1 MRDRRHEMTDR
12 SIHQIEQALEQDRQA
27 LAQSLVALRERM
39 RPAHLMAEGKD
50 ALMAQA
56 APLVSKLDGAVRGQ
70 PLVAAAAGVALA
82 ALIFGRRR
90 SGDLDAA
97 GAVPAMA
104 GTKFEALTR
113 WEDEGGPPAP
123 EPVDP
128 EEDWLSEARGLR
140 EKAQTMLRQ
149 IDDAAR
155 RGLAPAAQLAKHRA
169 EVLAALSA
177 ETGAALGKGL
187 GNLTGA
193 AREQALQARER
204 VYLGRIA
211 LAEKGKQAV
220 EASPLATGLALAAAG
235 AALAC
240 LFPQTETEDR
250 LLGEVRDQVADEVK
264 TTLRREA
271 TRASA
276 FGRTLTDALKTDM
289 QHASALFTAAEP
301 REIVRPIRH

>member
-1 MRDRRHEMTDR
+1 MTDR
-12 SIHQIEQALEQDRQA
+12 SISQIEQALEQDRQA

-39 RPAHLMAEGKD
+39 RPAALMAEGKD

-56 APLVSKLDGAVRGQ
+56 APLVSKLDGAVRSQ
-70 PLVAAAAGVALA
+70 PLVAAMAGVALA
-82 ALIFGRRR
+82 ALVFGRRR
-90 SGDLDAA
+90 SSDLEAA

-128 EEDWLSEARGLR
+128 EEDWLSEARSLR

-169 EVLAALSA
+169 EVLAALGA

-193 AREQALQARER
+193 AREQALLARER

-211 LAEKGKQAV
+211 LAEKGRQAV
-220 EASPLATGLALAAAG
+220 DANPIATGLALAAAG

-240 LFPQTETEDR
+240 LFPQTEAEDR
-250 LLGEVRDQVADEVK
+250 LMGPVRDEVADEVK
-264 TTLRREA
+264 TTVRREV

-276 FGRTLTDALKTDM
+276 FGRTLTEALKTDM
-289 QHASALFTAAEP
+289 QRASALFTPAEP
-301 REIVRPIRH
+301 REVVRPIRH

>member
-1 MRDRRHEMTDR
+1 MTDR
-12 SIHQIEQALEQDRQA
+12 SISQIERALEQDRQA

-39 RPAHLMAEGKD
+39 RPANLVAEGKD
-50 ALMAQA
+50 ALMTQA

-70 PLVAAAAGVALA
+70 PMVAAMAGVALA
-82 ALIFGRRR
+82 ALVFGRRR
-90 SGDLDAA
+90 SSDLDAA
-97 GAVPAMA
+97 GAVPALA

-128 EEDWLSEARGLR
+128 EEDWLSEARCLR
-140 EKAQTMLRQ
+140 EKAQVMLRQ

-155 RGLAPAAQLAKHRA
+155 RGLAPASQLAKHRA
-169 EVLAALSA
+169 EVLAALGA
-177 ETGAALGKGL
+177 ETSAALGKGL
-187 GNLTGA
+187 GNLTGS

-211 LAEKGKQAV
+211 VAEKGRQAV
-220 EASPLATGLALAAAG
+220 DASPLATGLALAAAG
-235 AALAC
+235 AAVAC

-264 TTLRREA
+264 TTIRREV

-276 FGRTLTDALKTDM
+276 FGRTLTEALKTDM
-289 QHASALFTAAEP
+289 RQASAFFTPAEP
-301 REIVRPIRH
+301 TEIVRPIRH

>member
-1 MRDRRHEMTDR
+1 MTDR
-12 SIHQIEQALEQDRQA
+12 SIHDIEQALERDRQA

-39 RPAHLMAEGKD
+39 RLAALLSEGKQ

-56 APLVSKLDGAVRGQ
+56 SPLVSKLDGAVRGQ
-70 PLVAAAAGVALA
+70 PVMAAMAGVALA
-82 ALIFGRRR
+82 ALVFGRRHF
-90 SGDLDAA
+90 SDVEAA

-123 EPVDP
+123 EPVSP

-140 EKAQTMLRQ
+140 TRAQELLRQ

-169 EVLAALSA
+169 EVIAALGA
-177 ETGAALGKGL
+177 ETAVALGKGL
-187 GNLTGA
+187 GNLSGA
-193 AREQALQARER
+193 ARERALQAREQ

-211 LAEKGKQAV
+211 LAEKGRQAV
-220 EASPLATGLALAAAG
+220 DASPLVTGAALAAAG

-240 LFPQTETEDR
+240 MFPQTETEDK

-276 FGRTLTDALKTDM
+276 FGRTLTGALKTDM
-289 QHASALFTAAEP
+289 QRASALFTPAGSDA
-301 REIVRPIRH
+301 RPLRPH

>member
-1 MRDRRHEMTDR
+1 MTDR
-12 SIHQIEQALEQDRQA
+12 SIDMIEKGLERDRQA

-39 RPAHLMAEGKD
+39 RPANLVAEGKD

-90 SGDLDAA
+90 GNDLDDAA
-97 GAVPAMA
+97 AVPAMA

-128 EEDWLSEARGLR
+128 EEDWLHEARGLR
-140 EKAQTMLRQ
+140 DRAKAMLRQ

-155 RGLAPAAQLAKHRA
+155 RGLAPAAQLARHRA
-169 EVLAALSA
+169 EVLAALG
-177 ETGAALGKGL
+177 TDTTLALGKGL

-193 AREQALQARER
+193 ARDQALRARER
-204 VYLGRIA
+204 VYLGKIA
-211 LAEKGKQAV
+211 IAEKGRQAV
-220 EASPLATGLALAAAG
+220 DSNPLATGLALAAAG

-264 TTLRREA
+264 STLRREV

-276 FGRTLTDALKTDM
+276 FGRTLTEALKTDM
-289 QHASALFTAAEP
+289 QQAAALFTPPEP
-301 REIVRPIRH
+301 QEIVRPIRH

>member
-1 MRDRRHEMTDR
+1 MTDR
-12 SIHQIEQALEQDRQA
+12 SIHEIEQTLEQDRQA

-39 RPAHLMAEGKD
+39 RPANLLAEGKD
-50 ALMAQA
+50 ALLSQA
-56 APLVSKLDGAVRGQ
+56 SPLVSKLDGAVRGQ
-70 PLVAAAAGVALA
+70 PVMAAMAGVALA
-82 ALIFGRRR
+82 ALIFGRRHA
-90 SGDLDAA
+90 SDVEAA

-123 EPVDP
+123 DPVDP
-128 EEDWLSEARGLR
+128 EEDWLSEARNLR
-140 EKAQTMLRQ
+140 DKAQRMLRQ

-169 EVLAALSA
+169 EVISALGA
-177 ETGAALGKGL
+177 ETTAALGKGL
-187 GNLTGA
+187 GNLSGA
-193 AREQALQARER
+193 ARDQALRARER

-220 EASPLATGLALAAAG
+220 ESSPLATGLALAAAG
-235 AALAC
+235 AALAY
-240 LFPQTETEDR
+240 LFPHTETEDR
-250 LLGEVRDQVADEVK
+250 LMGEVRDQVADELK

-289 QHASALFTAAEP
+289 QHASALFTTPEP

>member
-1 MRDRRHEMTDR
+1 MTDQ

-39 RPAHLMAEGKD
+39 RPSALMAEGKD

-70 PLVAAAAGVALA
+70 PVVAAMAGVALA
-82 ALIFGRRR
+82 ALVFGRRR
-90 SGDLDAA
+90 GSDLDDA

-128 EEDWLSEARGLR
+128 EEDWLSDARGVR
-140 EKAQTMLRQ
+140 ARAQDLLRQ

-177 ETGAALGKGL
+177 ETTVALGKGL

-193 AREQALQARER
+193 ARQQALQARER

-211 LAEKGKQAV
+211 LAEKGRQAV
-220 EASPLATGLALAAAG
+220 ETSPVVTGLALAAAG
-235 AALAC
+235 AAVAC

-250 LLGEVRDQVADEVK
+250 LVGEVRDQVADELK
-264 TTLRREA
+264 TTVRREV

-276 FGRTLTDALKTDM
+276 FGRTLTEALKTDM
-289 QHASALFTAAEP
+289 QRASALFTPPEP

>member
-1 MRDRRHEMTDR
+1 MSDR
-12 SIHQIEQALEQDRQA
+12 SISQIEQGLERDRQA

-39 RPAHLMAEGKD
+39 RPANLVAEGKD

-56 APLVSKLDGAVRGQ
+56 SPLVSKLDGAVRGQ
-70 PLVAAAAGVALA
+70 PLVAAMAGVALA
-82 ALIFGRRR
+82 ALVFGRRR
-90 SGDLDAA
+90 ASDLDAA

-128 EEDWLSEARGLR
+128 EEDWLSEARSLR
-140 EKAQTMLRQ
+140 QRAEAMLRQ

-155 RGLAPAAQLAKHRA
+155 RGLAPTAQLARHRA
-169 EVLAALSA
+169 EVIAALGV

-187 GNLTGA
+187 GNLSGV

-220 EASPLATGLALAAAG
+220 DANPLAMGAVLAAAG

-250 LLGEVRDQVADEVK
+250 LLGEVRDQVADDLK

-276 FGRTLTDALKTDM
+276 FGRTLTDALKTDT
-289 QHASALFTAAEP
+289 HRASALFTPAAQDS
-301 REIVRPIRH
+301 RPLRPH